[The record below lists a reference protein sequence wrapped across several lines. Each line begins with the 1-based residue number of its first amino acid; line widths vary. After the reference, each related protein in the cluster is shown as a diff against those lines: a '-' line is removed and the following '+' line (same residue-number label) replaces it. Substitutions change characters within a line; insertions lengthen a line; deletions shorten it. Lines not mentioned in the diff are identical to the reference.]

1 MLHCYKLFIFLITTA
16 LLFSACEKKISSDT
30 LVQPIE
36 VGIITLQEQPIAL
49 QQELTGRVKAKLVSQ
64 VRPQIDGIIKEQLF
78 KEGSQVAQGDV
89 LYRIDD
95 ATYEAT
101 YHQAFAALESAKI
114 EALNAQVKSQRYE
127 ELLKFD
133 GISQQEAD
141 DAKALFLQAQ
151 ARLEEKKAALESAK
165 IDWERTQIKA
175 PISGYIGI
183 SSVTQGAL
191 VLANQSEA
199 LATIRDTSRVYV
211 DLSQSNTQLLALR
224 KLLSQSHIQKS
235 NAEVSLLLSDGSMYL
250 HKGTLQLQEIAVDE
264 STGSVTLRAEFPNPE
279 GLLLSG
285 MFVKALFVGAIDT
298 KAFLLPQQAVLRD
311 SRANPIITI
320 VQEDNSIK
328 KQPITIERAI
338 GNKWVVTSGIQNS
351 NKIIIEGLNKINEKS
366 VVTFIDVSS
375 KYLDNH
381 DSK

>member
-1 MLHCYKLFIFLITTA
+1 MLHFYKLFIFLITTA

-78 KEGSQVAQGDV
+78 KEGSQVSQGDV

-95 ATYEAT
+95 AMYEAT

-199 LATIRDTSRVYV
+199 LATIRDNSRVYV

-250 HKGTLQLQEIAVDE
+250 HKGNLQLQEIAVDE

-285 MFVKALFVGAIDT
+285 MFVKALFIGAIDT

-351 NKIIIEGLNKINEKS
+351 DKIIIEGLNKINEKS